1 MEIILYPV
9 AVCQGLGRI
18 MFAEAVYTAA
28 AVPYPCS
35 TDNFLACHCLSS
47 LQVWGKDVLR
57 STFRCN
63 SPPTPY
69 LWELCLCWLHC
80 FLFWPFWSSSW
91 PPQKD
96 EPEDMERAKLKS
108 ICWDLCTTFGRR
120 LKAPNGSE
128 YIWGLHLWRICS
140 RWYREKS
147 NMMTAFHGLAV
158 QWKSCAYR

>member
-18 MFAEAVYTAA
+18 MFAEAVYIAV

-35 TDNFLACHCLSS
+35 TDNFLACHSLSS

-63 SPPTPY
+63 SPPH
-69 LWELCLCWLHC
+69 LIFGSSASVDCSC
-80 FLFWPFWSSSW
+80 FLFGPFWSSSW

-108 ICWDLCTTFGRR
+108 TCSDLCTTFGRR
-120 LKAPNGSE
+120 LKATNESE
-128 YIWGLHLWRICS
+128 YIWGLHLWRIYS
-140 RWYREKS
+140 RRYREKS
-147 NMMTAFHGLAV
+147 NMMTAFHGLV
-158 QWKSCAYR
+158 QWRSCAYR